1 MAWNR
6 PNNEKAEKRGGGEH
20 GNVHLKGLFAG
31 AIVVVVGAVV
41 LLYFT
46 ASRDSQVKRAKN
58 NETPTSLIREV
69 KPATGPQ
76 RPTTNLTAS
85 AGMVKQQQTRKEDEG
100 PLFYT
105 NKMGEVKRV
114 QNKEG
119 VVVHLA
125 PRKKLFTH
133 RSDVVISDILSVRP
147 GELSYATIPSDFDEL
162 FAKSLLEKIE
172 FSDDDTEED
181 RAKKERVIA
190 ARNELKERWKAGESA
205 AQILR
210 DEQKRL
216 EKLAGKYE
224 FYKGEVQNL
233 RASGATPKEVA
244 ELVAAA
250 RIAMQNDDIKIGLSM
265 NWDEHLA
272 LMELEKETGIIWQ
285 NK

>member
-6 PNNEKAEKRGGGEH
+6 PSESKQAAQRLPKKAVLRNIVLFCAALLSVAGVLIFLHSWFDDSRPSKNSSVRSGYIAESAPHIYPVDVSPAKEKVEQA
-20 GNVHLKGLFAG
+20 
-31 AIVVVVGAVV
+31 
-41 LLYFT
+41 
-46 ASRDSQVKRAKN
+46 QVK
-58 NETPTSLIREV
+58 
-69 KPATGPQ
+69 
-76 RPTTNLTAS
+76 
-85 AGMVKQQQTRKEDEG
+85 KEEDI

-105 NKMGEVKRV
+105 NKLGEVKRI
-114 QNKEG
+114 QNREG
-119 VVVHLA
+119 VVVQLT
-125 PRKKLFTH
+125 PRKKIFTNM
-133 RSDVVISDILSVRP
+133 SDVVISDILSVLP
-147 GELSYATIPSDFDEL
+147 GQLSYATVPSNFDEL

-172 FSDDDTEED
+172 FSEDDTEED
-181 RAKKERVIA
+181 RIKKERVIA
-190 ARNELKERWKAGESA
+190 ARKELKERWKAGESA
-205 AQILR
+205 AQILK

-216 EKLAGKYE
+216 GKLAEKYE

-272 LMELEKETGIIWQ
+272 LRELEKETGIIWQ